1 MNPGSAES
9 YQDERLAVLE
19 VGRNLVFDN
28 IDYWHE
34 VHYMTE
40 EHDRELSWQP
50 KTGFLGST
58 YCTVSDQQPV
68 GGVLQLEN
76 GKCLPSSHDN
86 VKQRDNYIVLVG
98 RVIAANTKCLRFLL
112 DVTTPH
118 ITETVSVII

>member
-9 YQDERLAVLE
+9 YQDKRLAVLE

-40 EHDRELSWQP
+40 EPQNVDKHCVTVMATENRVSGIHLS
-50 KTGFLGST
+50 
-58 YCTVSDQQPV
+58 YQQPV

-98 RVIAANTKCLRFLL
+98 RVIAANIKCLRFLL
-112 DVTTPH
+112 DV
-118 ITETVSVII
+118 IILVRS